1 MQKKH
6 VKVKNSKIF
15 NRLAVKLATLFGI
28 GNVQHC
34 PGTVGS
40 LVGTVIYAIIIRKVA
55 IFPRLLVMLFMLILS
70 LIVCDIAEK
79 ILKKHD
85 PKEVILDEF
94 VAMPFVFFGIE
105 EYFSQKL
112 SVAFIMIIGFII
124 FRIFD
129 ILKPLGINRLQ
140 KLPGGIGIVADDIA
154 AAIYSN
160 ITLKVLG
167 VCLSCV

>member
-15 NRLAVKLATLFGI
+15 NRLAVKLATLFWI
-28 GNVQHC
+28 GNIKYC
-34 PGTVGS
+34 SGTVGS
-40 LVGTVIYAIIIRKVA
+40 LVGTVFYAIFIRKIA
-55 IFPRLLVMLFMLILS
+55 ILPRLLVMLFMLLLS
-70 LIVCDIAEK
+70 LIICDIAEK
-79 ILKKHD
+79 AIKKHD

-140 KLPGGIGIVADDIA
+140 KLPGGIGIVADDIV

-160 ITLKVLG
+160 ITLKALG
-167 VCLSCV
+167 VCLSCL

>member
-1 MQKKH
+1 MQKKY
-6 VKVKNSKIF
+6 VKYSKIL

-28 GNVQHC
+28 GSVKYC

-40 LVGTVIYAIIIRKVA
+40 FFGTILYAVTIRKVT
-55 IFPRLLVMLFMLILS
+55 ILPRSLVMLFILILS
-70 LIVCDIAEK
+70 LIICDVAEK

-94 VAMPFVFFGIE
+94 VAMPFVFFGVE
-105 EYFSQKL
+105 EYFPKKL
-112 SVAFIMIIGFII
+112 NVAFIMIIGFII

-160 ITLKVLG
+160 ITLKALG
-167 VCLSCV
+167 VCLSCL

>member
-1 MQKKH
+1 MQKNFFKY
-6 VKVKNSKIF
+6 SKIF
-15 NRLAVKLATLFGI
+15 DRWAVKLATLFGI

-40 LVGTVIYAIIIRKVA
+40 FFGTILYAVTIRKVA
-55 IFPRLLVMLFMLILS
+55 ILPRLLVMLFMLKLS

-79 ILKKHD
+79 ALKKHD

-94 VAMPFVFFGIE
+94 VAIPFVFFSVE

-112 SVAFIMIIGFII
+112 SVAFIIIIGFII

-140 KLPGGIGIVADDIA
+140 KLPGGIGIVADDIV

-160 ITLKVLG
+160 ITLKMLG
-167 VCLSCV
+167 VCLTCL

>member
-1 MQKKH
+1 MQKKY
-6 VKVKNSKIF
+6 VKYSKIL

-28 GNVQHC
+28 GNVKYC

-40 LVGTVIYAIIIRKVA
+40 FFGTILYAVTIRKVT
-55 IFPRLLVMLFMLILS
+55 ILPRSLAMLFILILS
-70 LIVCDIAEK
+70 LIICDVAEK
-79 ILKKHD
+79 IIKKHD
-85 PKEVILDEF
+85 PQEVILDEF

-112 SVAFIMIIGFII
+112 SVAFIIIIGFII

-129 ILKPLGINRLQ
+129 ILKPFGINLLQ
-140 KLPGGIGIVADDIA
+140 KLPGGIGIVADDIV

-160 ITLKVLG
+160 ITLKALG
-167 VCLSCV
+167 VCLSCL

>member
-1 MQKKH
+1 MQKKYI
-6 VKVKNSKIF
+6 KVKHSKIF
-15 NRLAVKLATLFGI
+15 NRLAVRLATLFGI

-40 LVGTVIYAIIIRKVA
+40 FFGTILYAVTIRKVT
-55 IFPRLLVMLFMLILS
+55 ILPRLLVMLFMLILS
-70 LIVCDIAEK
+70 LVVCDVAEK

-112 SVAFIMIIGFII
+112 SIAFIMIIGFII

-129 ILKPLGINRLQ
+129 ILKPIGINRLQ

-154 AAIYSN
+154 AAICSN
-160 ITLKVLG
+160 ITLKALG
-167 VCLSCV
+167 VCLSCI

>member
-1 MQKKH
+1 MQKKY
-6 VKVKNSKIF
+6 VKYIKIL

-40 LVGTVIYAIIIRKVA
+40 FVGIIFYAVTIKKIA
-55 IFPRLLVMLFMLILS
+55 ILPRSMVMLFMLVLS
-70 LIVCDIAEK
+70 LIVCDLAEK

-85 PKEVILDEF
+85 PKEIILDEF

-112 SVAFIMIIGFII
+112 SVAFIMIIGLII

-129 ILKPLGINRLQ
+129 ILKPLGINQMQ
-140 KLPGGIGIVADDIA
+140 KLPGGIGIVADDIV

-160 ITLKVLG
+160 ITLKALG
-167 VCLSCV
+167 VCLSCL

>member
-1 MQKKH
+1 MQKKY
-6 VKVKNSKIF
+6 VKYSKIL

-28 GNVQHC
+28 GSVKYC

-40 LVGTVIYAIIIRKVA
+40 FFGTILYAVTIRKVT
-55 IFPRLLVMLFMLILS
+55 ILPRSLVMLFILILS

-85 PKEVILDEF
+85 PQEVILDEF
-94 VAMPFVFFGIE
+94 VAMPFVFFSVE
-105 EYFSQKL
+105 EYFPKKL
-112 SVAFIMIIGFII
+112 NVAFIMIIGFII

-129 ILKPLGINRLQ
+129 ILKPLGINLLQ